1 MKTLRQLIEGK
12 TRKLASIAPEQ
23 SVLRALQIMAE
34 HDVGALLVLD
44 GEHLAGIFSE
54 RDYARKVIL
63 HDRSSKDTPVSA
75 IMTRKV
81 FCISAERTIEECMA
95 IMTEKHFR
103 HLPVLDENKKV
114 LGIISIGDVVK
125 EMLSQQNFII
135 GQLENYIS
143 G

>member
-12 TRKLASIAPEQ
+12 TRKLATIAPEQ